1 MSRNRN
7 SNHLIV
13 SNMST
18 RALMNKKIITLV
30 NQYFH
35 FGSRPT
41 QLRIS
46 D

>member
-18 RALMNKKIITLV
+18 RALMNNKNYYSCESIFSL
-30 NQYFH
+30 
-35 FGSRPT
+35 
-41 QLRIS
+41 
-46 D
+46 